1 LSEDRYIMNSVL
13 RTAEILK
20 SFTREKTAFTNSE
33 LSKKLG
39 LNRSTITRLLYS
51 LEKAGFLVRDD
62 RTKAYALSYW
72 LYRIGNVYISQID
85 LHKEA
90 MPLLSQ
96 LSQSCKEAV
105 HLAVLRDFQVF
116 YLNKVEGPQ
125 PVRIASAIGDTNPA
139 YCTGV
144 GKVLLAYLNEKEL
157 DAYLQSVKLKRFTPN
172 TICSPEDL
180 KRHLKQ
186 IITKGYAIDDCE
198 HETEVR
204 CIAAPLRDITG
215 QVIASIS
222 LSGPEFRMFWE
233 KIREEFIPAVRETA
247 AKISRRLGYSG

>member
-1 LSEDRYIMNSVL
+1 MNSVL
-13 RTAEILK
+13 RAAEILK
-20 SFTREKTAFTNSE
+20 SYTREKPTFSNNE

-39 LNRSTITRLLYS
+39 LNRSTVTRLLYS
-51 LEKAGFLVRDD
+51 LEKAGFLIRDD

-85 LHKEA
+85 LHKQA

-105 HLAVLRDFQVF
+105 HLAILRECQVF
-116 YLNKVEGPQ
+116 YLDKVEGPQ

-144 GKVLLAYLNEKEL
+144 GKVLLAYLNEEEL
-157 DAYLQSVKLKRFTPN
+157 DAYLQSVKLTRFTEN
-172 TICSPEDL
+172 TICNPEDL

-186 IITKGYAIDDCE
+186 IVSRGYAVDDCE

-222 LSGPEFRMFWE
+222 LSGPEFRIVQE
-233 KIREEFIPAVRETA
+233 KIREEFIPAVKETA
-247 AKISRRLGYSG
+247 AKISRRLGYAG